1 MQIKSRFK
9 ISQFSNSSAIM
20 EKSFQNLSKS
30 RTRSASRKSFLKL
43 SCQRLAIVEQL
54 KSRFK
59 ISQSRTNGAKK
70 KVVLKLSKSSNSSA
84 IEKIVSKSVKVK

>member
-1 MQIKSRFK
+1 
-9 ISQFSNSSAIM
+9 M

-30 RTRSASRKSFLKL
+30 RTRKSFLKL
-43 SCQRLAIVEQL
+43 SKTSNSKAIE
-54 KSRFK
+54 KSFQNLSK
-59 ISQSRTNGAKK
+59 SRTNGAKK